1 MYIMYPIVFMN
12 YLYRFYVI
20 QKSVEHFQ
28 AEAKQTAQQQGSLLR
43 CAVCLQTV
51 DCKRTFV
58 SLSESLAPSAH
69 TEFITMSVIFRSEA
83 AKDANNNSSW
93 SPNLFGYP
101 LLIRV
106 PSFINAT
113 EFVEFIETINP
124 APGVNHR
131 LLSVKSD
138 GKSCGQCVLS
148 TRCSGCEIP
157 REGMI
162 SLNSCN
168 SILISFVDLP
178 SDRKEQ
184 MQPTDMVIQNELS
197 QTWSYNRNEEPS
209 IDIHDCLRTFSE
221 T

>member
-1 MYIMYPIVFMN
+1 
-12 YLYRFYVI
+12 
-20 QKSVEHFQ
+20 
-28 AEAKQTAQQQGSLLR
+28 
-43 CAVCLQTV
+43 
-51 DCKRTFV
+51 
-58 SLSESLAPSAH
+58 
-69 TEFITMSVIFRSEA
+69 MSVIFRSEA
-83 AKDANNNSSW
+83 ATDANNNSSW

-113 EFVEFIETINP
+113 EFVEYIETINP

-148 TRCSGCEIP
+148 NRCSGCEIP

-197 QTWSYNRNEEPS
+197 SSWPRNEEPS